1 MQGAVDWRESKYE
14 ETLEQELRG
23 LERRRRAEPEC
34 KVQDIEGILLH
45 LYNMEGADWAGRGDL
60 QDIILS
66 ATIAAYERFV
76 FEWKAE
82 LAAFR
87 VPESVPVT

>member
-34 KVQDIEGILLH
+34 TVGDIQGILVH

-82 LAAFR
+82 LDAMCI
-87 VPESVPVT
+87 PESVPVT